1 MVQSITVAELLD
13 ILDDIDILYGHEHID
28 NEITTDDLY
37 RPALELAG
45 YLKYYPSERLQL
57 YGKTEISYTKT
68 MTPEK
73 RDEIFSYLCQKE
85 TPAFLISRSLEPPQE
100 LINHTQ
106 KMGIPIL
113 SSDRRTTQ
121 LSSRVTNTLERE
133 LAERK
138 SVHGV
143 LVDINGMGILITG
156 PSGIGKSETALDLVR
171 RGHRLVTDDRVDL
184 WTYNGVDVYGEA
196 TEVTQH
202 MIEIRGIGI
211 IDVTHM
217 FGVGS
222 VKEQARIDLIVH
234 LEMWDEKMM
243 YDRLGTD
250 VQFQEV
256 FGIKI
261 PSMIIPVSSGRNIA
275 IIIETAAMSIRSK
288 NLGFN
293 ASEKLMNNINR
304 LMEENSKRDKNKRSE
319 R

>member
-1 MVQSITVAELLD
+1 MVEPITVAHLLD
-13 ILDDIDILYGHEHID
+13 ILDDIDILHGHEYIN

-57 YGKTEISYTKT
+57 YGKTEISYAET
-68 MTPEK
+68 MTADQ
-73 RDEIFSYLCQKE
+73 RDEIFAYLCQKD
-85 TPAFLISRSLEPPQE
+85 TPAFLISRSLQPPKE
-100 LINHTQ
+100 LIDHTQ
-106 KMGIPIL
+106 NVGIPIL

-143 LVDINGMGILITG
+143 LVDINGMGVLITG

-184 WTYNGVDVYGEA
+184 WTYNGVDVYGESP
-196 TEVTQH
+196 EVTKH

-222 VKEQARIDLIVH
+222 VKDQARIDLIVH
-234 LEMWDEKMM
+234 LEMWDDKMI
-243 YDRLGTD
+243 YDRIGSD
-250 VQFQEV
+250 MQVQQV
-256 FGIKI
+256 FGIEI

-288 NLGFN
+288 NLGYN
-293 ASEKLMNNINR
+293 ASEKLMENMNR
-304 LMEENSKRDKNKRSE
+304 LMEKNSKRDKRRASDD
-319 R
+319 